1 MIGAGV
7 FARKLKYYAYLVA
20 PRQAAA
26 VQRYLQ
32 RRTRRRRAGNAT
44 PASSFAPLD
53 AVAQAR
59 ALAERSSGV
68 RDLGKVV
75 DLSFRFGAI
84 APNQNR
90 GEILGL
96 LGILRELRPERLCEI
111 GSAAG
116 GTLFLLSRIAHP
128 NARILSID
136 LNDDATRKE
145 SFRLLVQPGQQ
156 LTCIQ
161 GDSHAQEVLEKFR
174 EWIGDDKLDFLFI
187 DGDHTYD
194 GVACDHRMYGPRVKP
209 GGFVAFHDIAPD
221 YKTRYGVDTGTY
233 AGGVPEY
240 WAEVKR
246 RYARCTELVE
256 HRLQDGRGIGMIEL
270 AEDAERGTEPS

>member
-1 MIGAGV
+1 ML
-7 FARKLKYYAYLVA
+7 ARKLKYYGYRLA
-20 PRQAAA
+20 PRPAAA

-32 RRTRRRRAGNAT
+32 RWARRRRGGNDT
-44 PASSFAPLD
+44 PASSSVPID
-53 AVAQAR
+53 VVEQAR
-59 ALAERSSGV
+59 SLAERSRGV
-68 RDLGKVV
+68 RDLEQVV
-75 DLSFRFGAI
+75 DLAFRYGGI

-96 LGILRELRPERLCEI
+96 LGILRDMQPERLCEI

-136 LNDDATRKE
+136 LNDNATRTE
-145 SFRLLVQPGQQ
+145 SLRLLVQPGQQ
-156 LTCIQ
+156 LTCVR
-161 GDSHAQEVLEKFR
+161 GDSHQQRIFQQFHK
-174 EWIGDDKLDFLFI
+174 WIGDDKLDFLFI
-187 DGDHTYD
+187 DGDHTYE

-240 WAEVKR
+240 WAEVKPR
-246 RYARCTELVE
+246 HARCTEFVD
-256 HRLQDGRGIGMIEL
+256 HRLQDGRGIGVIEL
-270 AEDAERGTEPS
+270 AEDPEHGPGSC

>member
-1 MIGAGV
+1 M
-7 FARKLKYYAYLVA
+7 
-20 PRQAAA
+20 
-26 VQRYLQ
+26 
-32 RRTRRRRAGNAT
+32 RRRNV
-44 PASSFAPLD
+44 PLASSPVPVD
-53 AVAQAR
+53 VVEQAR
-59 ALAERSSGV
+59 ALSQRSTGI
-68 RDLGKVV
+68 RDLEQLV
-75 DLSFRFGAI
+75 DLAFRYAGI

-96 LGILRELRPERLCEI
+96 LGMLREMQPERLCEI

-136 LNDDATRKE
+136 LNDSATRTE
-145 SFRLLVQPGQQ
+145 SFRWLVQPGQR

-161 GDSHAQEVLEKFR
+161 GDSHQQEIFQKFR
-174 EWIGDDKLDFLFI
+174 KWIGDDKLDFLFI
-187 DGDHTYD
+187 DGDHTYE

-221 YKTRYGVDTGTY
+221 YMTRYGVDTGTY

-240 WAEVKR
+240 WAEVKSR
-246 RYARCTELVE
+246 HARCTEFVE
-256 HRLQDGRGIGMIEL
+256 HRRQDGRGIGVIEL
-270 AEDAERGTEPS
+270 C